1 MIFRICI
8 SYLLKYDILGY
19 MYFIYVALFDILTFP
34 KIGNKL
40 KKSYNNFKSW
50 KLGQCFHLHQFLF
63 FYFLKVK
70 VRVYSKF
77 KKIKKVN
84 LLLLFIYKLNKIT
97 YIYIMWYD
105 ILLFIYLF
113 SNLVY
118 GRLGHKT
125 TSLNFNHIMRDLMFI
140 NGN

>member
-70 VRVYSKF
+70 VRVYSNL
-77 KKIKKVN
+77 KKIKLKIKKSIF
-84 LLLLFIYKLNKIT
+84 LLLFIYKLNKIT

-113 SNLVY
+113 SNLV
-118 GRLGHKT
+118 
-125 TSLNFNHIMRDLMFI
+125 
-140 NGN
+140 

>member
-84 LLLLFIYKLNKIT
+84 FLLLFTYKLNKIT

>member
-84 LLLLFIYKLNKIT
+84 FLLLFIYKLNKIT